1 MAGDFGTLKGVD
13 SWYRYV
19 WPTGDASGAGA
30 YTNWHNHIHSI
41 SATELPTNTWSRY
54 AENEWYLFNGET
66 SQGTNGEEMVE
77 IFRHYGGWRE
87 DHILTDSSTSPSG
100 YTLDGSIGWAFKNSG
115 SNRTLIRRFRK
126 EYTATSG
133 YGQAQISGI
142 LTVNTT
148 GVVKRIKLRQTNTT
162 TLQGGE
168 MSCLS
173 STSGVFC
180 FVRNGHDT
188 NTSSTSVGCDDP
200 SDGSYRNFSW
210 NSISG
215 SGSGLITHM
224 QIFSI
229 AGSGGNPNNMQVQYP
244 GTWFNSGGGDF
255 GEGGLYVSGGSNYA
269 VGDVLS
275 PVTTCGSFGT
285 STASLFEVTEI
296 GSYSTSSVQQNYYD
310 RTDHRCANSDING
323 IDGWQYDNFQFYA
336 PNVVTGCS
344 DPTANNYSE
353 YANSGDTSTCTYVSA
368 PSISSFTVDN
378 STPSPGEEFTL
389 SWTIDDGGGTITSL
403 TLEEICFSFSCVIG
417 TTNTI
422 LNTYTLNTSDTSYTT
437 SFSVG
442 TAYLTTHRYRLTV
455 VNSEGSDVAE
465 VDVTSSATA
474 PEISNLSVD
483 LSNPV
488 PTQTFTLSWDVAEN
502 GASIT
507 DTRVTN
513 LTTNTTD
520 ILSASATEQSYSFP
534 SGTAD
539 GTSWTY
545 KVKVTNDAGFDEK
558 EITVTSA
565 LATTGTFT
573 ATPTTIIA
581 GADVEL
587 EWAIVGTYDSLTIP
601 GVVVDSNPGSAIV
614 KPTTDTTYSMTV
626 TGSKVENGSLTIDQE
641 ITVYQNVN
649 INSFVFN
656 KTIIT
661 EADTS
666 VTLSWNIT
674 GDADTIN
681 ITPAIP
687 GYTTSTNWPKSDS
700 VTFTYPNTETIYTI
714 KAFGDGVA
722 GSGSINQT
730 ASIPVLIGGVLDP
743 ITGPSSAI
751 YDIPKRALDV
761 VITLAAAGGGNGGSD
776 AGSSGGGGGNGQ
788 GGTFKMAGPQATAYQ
803 ITLYAPA
810 KGGNGTNNGQVGG
823 GGGAGGGT
831 GYPSGGNGGNS
842 GPSGW
847 SGGGGGGGGAA
858 RAETGGNIILV
869 AGGGGGGGGGS
880 WNTGQANSG
889 QNGKSWSIWSDPS
902 TVSSNLHTGEKGKQN
917 PGDGGGGGGGGG
929 GLSSTGDNGNGGS
942 YGGDKA
948 AKAGGGKGGGSYIVA
963 GAVAE
968 QLTTFTNGGAGY
980 GNVTFT
986 YGDWIP
992 NLFSITPQN
1001 PTVGGDLPGPGVTV
1015 YTDYFTIDGINLPI
1029 TVDISAGQIQ
1039 KEGEIAWASSLT
1051 VNSGDSIRAR
1061 FTTPTTG
1068 GTANAGY
1075 DVVTDLVV
1083 RAGLIDD
1090 EPDDVV
1096 SATWQVTTRSPD
1108 IEPDP
1113 FGWSDSIENTPFN
1126 RIGIESET
1134 IVISDFE
1141 IPLEIE
1147 ADYPIEVMINND
1159 GIWRSVSEIT

>member
-19 WPTGDASGAGA
+19 WPTADSSGAGA

-41 SATELPTNTWSRY
+41 SETELSTDTWTRY

-66 SQGTNGEEMVE
+66 SQGTNGEEMVQ
-77 IFRHYGGWRE
+77 IFRHNNGVWE
-87 DHILTDSSTSPSG
+87 DHILTDSSTSPPG
-100 YTLDGSIGWAFKNSG
+100 YSLDGSVGWAFKNSG

-142 LTVNTT
+142 LTVVTS
-148 GVVKRIKLRQTNTT
+148 GVVKRIKLRATNSTN
-162 TLQGGE
+162 LAGGE
-168 MSCLS
+168 MSCLNS
-173 STSGVFC
+173 NSGIFC
-180 FVRNGHDT
+180 FVENGHDT

-210 NSISG
+210 SSISG

-224 QIFSI
+224 QITSI
-229 AGSGGNPNNMQVQYP
+229 AGSGGNPNNMRVQYP

-255 GEGGLYVSGGSNYA
+255 GEGGVYVSGGSNYA

-275 PVTTCGSFGT
+275 PVTTCSNFGT
-285 STASLFEVTEI
+285 STSSLFEVTEI

-310 RTDHRCANSDING
+310 RTDHRCANSDIDG
-323 IDGWQYDNFQFYA
+323 VDGWQYDDFQFYA

-353 YANSGDTSTCTYVSA
+353 YANSGDTSTCSYASA
-368 PSISSFTVDN
+368 P
-378 STPSPGEEFTL
+378 
-389 SWTIDDGGGTITSL
+389 
-403 TLEEICFSFSCVIG
+403 
-417 TTNTI
+417 
-422 LNTYTLNTSDTSYTT
+422 
-437 SFSVG
+437 
-442 TAYLTTHRYRLTV
+442 A
-455 VNSEGSDVAE
+455 
-465 VDVTSSATA
+465 
-474 PEISNLSVD
+474 ISNLSVD

-488 PTQTFTLSWDVAEN
+488 PTQTFTLSWDVTDN

-545 KVKVTNDAGFDEK
+545 KVKVTNSEGFDEK

-573 ATPTTIIA
+573 ATPSTIIS

-601 GVVVDSNPGSAIV
+601 GVAVDSNPGSAIV
-614 KPTTDTTYSMTV
+614 KPTTDTTYSLTV
-626 TGSKVENGSLTIDQE
+626 TGSKVENGSLTIDQA
-641 ITVYQNVN
+641 ITVYQNVS

-661 EADTS
+661 EENTS

-700 VTFTYPNTETIYTI
+700 VTFTYPNTETVYTI
-714 KAFGDGVA
+714 KAFGNGVA

-730 ASIPVLIGGVLDP
+730 ASIPVLIEDGPDEP
-743 ITGPSSAI
+743 ITGPSSAT

-776 AGSSGGGGGNGQ
+776 AGSGGGGGGNGQ

-810 KGGNGTNNGQVGG
+810 KGGNGTNNNQSGG

-842 GPSGW
+842 GPNGW

-858 RAETGGNIILV
+858 RAETGGNIIIV

-880 WNTGQANSG
+880 WNTGTANSG
-889 QNGKSWSIWSDPS
+889 QNGKSWLTWSDPS

-917 PGDGGGGGGGGG
+917 PNDGGGGGGGGG
-929 GLSSTGDNGNGGS
+929 GLSSTGNNGNGGS
-942 YGGDKA
+942 YGSDKA

-980 GNVTFT
+980 GSVTFT

-992 NLFSITPQN
+992 NVFSITPQN

-1029 TVDISAGQIQ
+1029 TVDISAGQLQ

-1061 FTTPTTG
+1061 FTTPITG
-1068 GTANAGY
+1068 GTGNAGY
-1075 DVVTDLVV
+1075 DVVTDLVI

-1090 EPDDVV
+1090 EPNDVV